1 MAAQWTVLQYYGPKF
16 KYLIQL
22 GAIKSMDKY
31 GVFPSKAL
39 EENQVILISH
49 DHL

>member
-1 MAAQWTVLQYYGPKF
+1 MAAQWTVLQFCGPKF

-22 GAIKSMDKY
+22 GAIKSMGKH

-39 EENQVILISH
+39 EETPVILISQ